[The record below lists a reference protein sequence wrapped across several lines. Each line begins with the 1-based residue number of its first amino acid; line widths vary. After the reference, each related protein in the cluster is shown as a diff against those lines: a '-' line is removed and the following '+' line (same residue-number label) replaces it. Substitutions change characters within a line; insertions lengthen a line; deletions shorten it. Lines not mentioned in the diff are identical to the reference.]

1 MASFL
6 TSDKIKNVF
15 QQLIFWKSS
24 DSKLYKTSDDGESDV
39 EITTVANTINLTGT
53 VTGVT
58 QTASDNSTK
67 LATTAYVDSISTTT
81 DATYDDNEFLY
92 LGTGNDFSLS
102 YQTSSTEFELKAGS
116 NIVFS
121 ANDDVVI
128 LPEKGSAPDV
138 ANGGMYFDGTNL
150 YIGT

>member
-24 DSKLYKTSDDGESDV
+24 DSKLYKTSDDGDSDV
-39 EITTVANTINLTGT
+39 EITAVANTMNLTGT

-58 QTASDNSTK
+58 QTANDNSTK
-67 LATTAYVDSISTTT
+67 LATTAYVDSMSTTT
-81 DATYDDNEFLY
+81 DASYEDNEFLY
-92 LGTGNDFSLS
+92 LGTDNDFSLS
-102 YQTSSTEFELKAGS
+102 YQTGTTNFELKAGS
-116 NIVFS
+116 NIIFS
-121 ANDDVVI
+121 ANNDIIV
-128 LPEKGSAPDV
+128 LPSISEPDN
-138 ANGGMYFDGTNL
+138 AAGGMYFDGTNL